1 MLHLSYKRLKLTG
14 SVDATVGIGEPCGVA
29 DSVVRVV
36 LGVVIAG
43 ADGALE
49 FLDSLAEGATGF
61 GEAFGS
67 EDEERDDQHNDQV
80 GGLKDVG
87 KHGPV
92 LC

>member
-1 MLHLSYKRLKLTG
+1 MRGWDL
-14 SVDATVGIGEPCGVA
+14 I
-29 DSVVRVV
+29 
-36 LGVVIAG
+36 LGVVVAR

-67 EDEERDDQHNDQV
+67 EDEKRDDQHNDQV

-87 KHGPV
+87 KHGVV
-92 LC
+92 LCYGGRAARMRGPRRPVPGAGGAE